1 MSQAN
6 DDSSTTPSSRQ
17 PSTFSA
23 DMRSPTVPSSFSQAD
38 TVLTGGTQY
47 TANTGGRAR
56 QSWRNGINGFWRTPS
71 FLSTE
76 NSRLAAHR
84 SNSTAGDGTEKAV
97 SPTSDAPLSGTPAI
111 ELPASPVAGPGEPRS
126 FFESDS
132 ESDWEPVLSR
142 ASSVRAQRPQLVEH
156 NPNVS
161 GYSLRVYD
169 TSLGSSPN
177 PGPSSSKTHQ
187 VVSSPLNTLHDLTPH
202 TQRANPNDTRPGPS
216 ISKAEQLLGTPLKN
230 LTDLTPAV
238 EQEDPV
244 DNPGGPAKALEALT
258 ANALN
263 RASTTALA
271 PTPPSLSEL
280 SYTSASI
287 VETTNTPSRIEAQS
301 THLLSMGGFHARYMP
316 HHHLFESEN
325 VGGQHTG
332 FLIHE
337 EAPATDGLRSTPIQ
351 CPDISRLHRAI
362 SAPPL
367 PLRHPRRR
375 ATIRPL
381 DLESTGEYR
390 LRQSVVSTPYPTR
403 AGSLGV
409 DAISPLSAI
418 AYTKVRQALPP
429 TSEARDRFPSPPRT
443 EVLHL
448 ELAVARHPSITTL
461 VKIIVEDRSTYDD
474 ETLFKVLQ
482 RSYTHTL
489 LGPSQYLM
497 TARALS
503 GVTFTDPLFN
513 ATSFL
518 QHLLSPKLGH
528 RRKTWLVWLREHQVK
543 PAPGSGSGSGS
554 EKSVSFYSP
563 ASTSRMPSF
572 KMYKT
577 HPRLTFHFEFSLP
590 RIALAIIGNI
600 LMSCLAAILWVL
612 FGVPGVGP
620 ERHPKLAIPVQK
632 WQLDAQGRV
641 LTGLVLGVFVA
652 FLGTLGGAGWVAG
665 SWLLL

>member
-1 MSQAN
+1 MSQVN
-6 DDSSTTPSSRQ
+6 DDSSTAPSPRQ
-17 PSTFSA
+17 PSIFSA
-23 DMRSPTVPSSFSQAD
+23 DMRSHTVPSSFSQAD
-38 TVLTGGTQY
+38 TVLTSRTQY

-56 QSWRNGINGFWRTPS
+56 QSWRNSISGIWRTPS

-76 NSRLAAHR
+76 NSRSAAHR
-84 SNSTAGDGTEKAV
+84 SNSTVGDSTEKAI
-97 SPTSDAPLSGTPAI
+97 SPMSDAPLSSAPAI
-111 ELPASPVAGPGEPRS
+111 ELPASPIAGPGEPRS

-142 ASSVRAQRPQLVEH
+142 ASSVRTQRPQLVDH

-177 PGPSSSKTHQ
+177 PSPLLSKTRQ
-187 VVSSPLNTLHDLTPH
+187 VISSPLNTVHDLTPH

-216 ISKAEQLLGTPLKN
+216 ISKAEQLLGIPLKN
-230 LTDLTPAV
+230 PTDLTSAV

-244 DNPGGPAKALEALT
+244 GNLGGPAEALEALT
-258 ANALN
+258 ANALD

-271 PTPPSLSEL
+271 PTPPSLLEL
-280 SYTSASI
+280 SHISASI
-287 VETTNTPSRIEAQS
+287 AETTNTSPRIEAQS
-301 THLLSMGGFHARYMP
+301 THLLSTGGFHTRSVP
-316 HHHLFESEN
+316 HHHLLESEN
-325 VGGQHTG
+325 EGQHAG

-337 EAPATDGLRSTPIQ
+337 EAPATDGLRSNPIQ
-351 CPDISRLHRAI
+351 YPNVSRLHRAI

-367 PLRHPRRR
+367 PLRYPHRRV
-375 ATIRPL
+375 TIRPL
-381 DLESTGEYR
+381 DLESAGEYR

-403 AGSLGV
+403 TGSLGV
-409 DAISPLSAI
+409 DAVSPLSAI
-418 AYTKVRQALPP
+418 AYTKVSQALPP

-443 EVLHL
+443 EILYL

-461 VKIIVEDRSTYDD
+461 VKIIVEDRSIYDD
-474 ETLFKVLQ
+474 ETLFKVLR
-482 RSYTHTL
+482 RSYIHTL

-497 TARALS
+497 TARALW
-503 GVTFTDPLFN
+503 GVTFTDPLFD

-518 QHLLSPKLGH
+518 QHLFSPKLGH
-528 RRKTWLVWLREHQVK
+528 RRKTWLVWLREHQAK
-543 PAPGSGSGSGS
+543 PTPGSGGGS
-554 EKSVSFYSP
+554 EKSVSFHSP
-563 ASTSRMPSF
+563 ASTSRVPFF
-572 KMYKT
+572 KMHKE
-577 HPRLTFHFEFSLP
+577 HPRLTFHFGFSLP

-620 ERHPKLAIPVQK
+620 EQRHPKLAIPGQK

-652 FLGTLGGAGWVAG
+652 FLGTLGGAGWITG